1 MSIIDSLQKA
11 VPGGDLSKPIMIA
24 IGALLASKMF
34 GGKSVAPQDAPAAPP
49 AQHEDGGLLGGL
61 GGLVQKMQQGGL
73 GGIISSW
80 VGHGDNHPVAPQQL
94 DKALG
99 PDILDKL
106 AAKVGLS
113 REELSQQLSKV
124 LPGVVDK
131 MTPNGEIPG
140 ARR

>member
-1 MSIIDSLQKA
+1 MSILDSLQKA

-34 GGKSVAPQDAPAAPP
+34 SGRSTPTHDAPSEPP
-49 AQHEDGGLLGGL
+49 PHQEDGGLLGGL

-73 GGIISSW
+73 GSIVSSW
-80 VGHGDNHPVAPQQL
+80 IGRGDNQPVAPQQL

-99 PDILDKL
+99 PDILDQL

-113 REELSQQLSKV
+113 REELSRQLSNV

-131 MTPNGEIPG
+131 MTPGGEIPAG
-140 ARR
+140 RR